1 MEIRNIA
8 IIAHVD
14 HGKTTL
20 TDAIMTQCGHGDEG
34 TMDSNA
40 LEQERGITIYAKNTS
55 VNYKGTKINIVDTP
69 GHADFGSEVERVLRA
84 IDAVLLV
91 VDAQEGPM
99 PQTRFVLKKSLELG
113 LKPIVVINK
122 IDKPAANPTRVHDE
136 VLELFMELGAH
147 DSQIDFPTIYA
158 IGRTGVAKKS
168 LADDSKDLTPL
179 LDTILEYV
187 PAANRTGSTAVSG
200 SPAELTSQ
208 NRKVLRSGQEES
220 SDLTVLA
227 RSDSPRTPENSVPS
241 ALTAQV
247 FNLGYD
253 NFLGRLAVCRIY
265 SGTIKDGQN
274 IWIKDVSGKSFTGK
288 VTKLF
293 TFEGKK
299 RLETPQAEAGDIVT
313 VAGVPEIFI
322 GETITDSESIDPLP
336 AISVD
341 EPTIS
346 LQFLVNN
353 SPFAG
358 KEGTFVTG
366 RQIRERLE
374 RELET
379 NVGLKVDFGANEYF
393 TVFGRGELHI
403 GILLEN
409 MRREGYELQV
419 SQPKV
424 IIKEETGADGKTKT
438 LEPFEEVIIDTPQE
452 FSGTIIET
460 LGKRKGIMSNMT
472 THGNQVRMVFDIPTR
487 GLLGYRNAFT
497 IDTKG
502 EGIMSSRVTGFRDH
516 VGEIEKRET
525 GSMTSMVSGKS
536 FGFSLWNL
544 QDRGRLFIIPA
555 MDIYE
560 GMVIGD
566 TSKGDDLEVNPCKG
580 KQLSNM
586 RSSGKDEALTLVPPF
601 ILSIERG
608 LELMRDDEYLEITP
622 KNIRLRKKFLTELD
636 RARSRRK
643 DL

>member
-1 MEIRNIA
+1 
-8 IIAHVD
+8 
-14 HGKTTL
+14 
-20 TDAIMTQCGHGDEG
+20 MTQCGHGDEG
-34 TMDSNA
+34 SMDSNA

-55 VNYKGTKINIVDTP
+55 IIYKGTKINIVDTP
-69 GHADFGSEVERVLRA
+69 GHADFGSEVERVLRS
-84 IDAVLLV
+84 IDTVLLV

-122 IDKPAANPTRVHDE
+122 IDKTAANPIRAHDE
-136 VLELFMELGAH
+136 VLELFIELGAH
-147 DSQIDFPTIYA
+147 DTQIDFPTIYA
-158 IGRTGVAKKS
+158 IGRQGVAKKN
-168 LADDSKDLTPL
+168 LKDEFKDITPL
-179 LDTILEYV
+179 LDTILEHV
-187 PAANRTGSTAVSG
+187 PPAN
-200 SPAELTSQ
+200 
-208 NRKVLRSGQEES
+208 K
-220 SDLTVLA
+220 
-227 RSDSPRTPENSVPS
+227 DSNAP
-241 ALTAQV
+241 LTAQV

-253 NFLGRLAVCRIY
+253 NFLGRLAVARIY
-265 SGTIKDGQN
+265 DGTIKDGQN
-274 IWIKDVSGKSFTGK
+274 VWVKDVSGKSFTGK

-293 TFEGKK
+293 TFDGKK
-299 RLETPQAEAGDIVT
+299 RLEVPQAESGDIIT
-313 VAGVPEIFI
+313 VAGIPDIYI
-322 GETITDSESIDPLP
+322 GETITDNEATPALP
-336 AISVD
+336 AIQVD

-358 KEGTFVTG
+358 REGTYVTG

-379 NVGLKVDFGANEYF
+379 NVGLKVDFNPRSDLGNNKSEVEGF
-393 TVFGRGELHI
+393 TVYGRGELHI
-403 GILLEN
+403 AILIEN

-424 IIKEETGADGKTKT
+424 ILKEEGGKT

-452 FSGTIIET
+452 YSGAIIET
-460 LGKRKGIMSNMT
+460 LGKRKGIMTSMT
-472 THGNQVRMVFDIPTR
+472 NHGNQTRMVFEMPTR

-502 EGIMSSRVTGFRDH
+502 EGIMSSRVIGFKPH
-516 VGEIEKRET
+516 AGEIEKRET
-525 GSMTSMVSGKS
+525 GSMTSMASGKS
-536 FGFSLWNL
+536 LGFSLWNL
-544 QDRGRLFIIPA
+544 QDRGRLFIGPA
-555 MDIYE
+555 VEVYE

-566 TSKGDDLEVNPCKG
+566 TSKGDDLDVNPTKG

-586 RSSGKDEALTLVPPF
+586 RSSGKDEALMLVPQF
-601 ILSIERG
+601 ELSIERG

-622 KNIRLRKKFLTELD
+622 KSVRLRKKFLTELD

>member
-1 MEIRNIA
+1 LTSTLFLCFTIETGRGLPFSIMEIRNIA

-20 TDAIMTQCGHGDEG
+20 TDAIMSQCGHGDEG
-34 TMDSNA
+34 SMDSNA

-55 VNYKGTKINIVDTP
+55 VTYKGTKINIVDTP
-69 GHADFGSEVERVLRA
+69 GHADFGSEVERVLRS

-122 IDKPAANPTRVHDE
+122 IDKHAANPMRVHDE
-136 VLELFMELGAH
+136 VLELFMELGAN
-147 DSQIDFPTIYA
+147 DEQINFPTMYT
-158 IGRTGVAKKS
+158 IGRTGVAKRYLEDKS
-168 LADDSKDLTPL
+168 TDLTPL
-179 LDTILEYV
+179 LDTIIDYV
-187 PAANRTGSTAVSG
+187 PPANKNFSKIDSHAPASQTETA
-200 SPAELTSQ
+200 T
-208 NRKVLRSGQEES
+208 NVLK
-220 SDLTVLA
+220 
-227 RSDSPRTPENSVPS
+227 
-241 ALTAQV
+241 AQV

-265 SGTIKDGQN
+265 HGSINDKQTV
-274 IWIKDVSGKSFTGK
+274 WIKNINGKSFSGEI
-288 VTKLF
+288 TKLF

-299 RLETPQAEAGDIVT
+299 RVEIKKAQSGDIVT
-313 VAGVPEIFI
+313 VAGIPDIYI
-322 GETITDSESIDPLP
+322 GETITDDENTQPMP
-336 AISVD
+336 AITVD

-358 KEGTFVTG
+358 KEGEFVTG
-366 RQIRERLE
+366 RQIRERLQL
-374 RELET
+374 ELET
-379 NVGLKVDFGANEYF
+379 NVGLKVDFSSNEYM
-393 TVFGRGELHI
+393 TVYGRGELHI
-403 GILLEN
+403 AILLEN

-424 IIKEETGADGKTKT
+424 IIKEKEVRSDLGIIKTKF
-438 LEPFEEVIIDTPQE
+438 EPFEEVIIDTPQE
-452 FSGTIIET
+452 YSGTIIET
-460 LGKRKGIMSNMT
+460 LGKRKGIMIDMKKHSNQT
-472 THGNQVRMVFDIPTR
+472 RMVFEIPTR

-502 EGIMSSRVTGFRDH
+502 EGIMSSRVIGFKPFA
-516 VGEIEKRET
+516 GEIDRRET

-536 FGFSLWNL
+536 LGFSLWNL
-544 QDRGRLFIIPA
+544 QDRGRLFIGPA
-555 MDIYE
+555 TEVYE

-566 TSKGDDLEVNPCKG
+566 TAKGDDMDVNPTKG

-586 RSSGKDEALTLVPPF
+586 RSSGSDEALMLTPPF
-601 ILSIERG
+601 KLNIERG

-622 KNIRLRKKFLTELD
+622 KNVRLRKKFLTELD
-636 RARSRRK
+636 RARARRK
-643 DL
+643 NL